1 MSHDLADRSIATIR
15 ALAMDAVQRAN
26 SGHPGMP
33 MGCAP
38 MAYVLFREVMRHDP
52 ADPRWPARDRFVL
65 SAGHGSMLLYAA
77 LHLTGYDRPTMDDL
91 KSFRQFGSVTPGH
104 PESEDLPGVETT
116 TGPLGQGFANGVGM
130 ALAAARLAA
139 EFDPDDTGVVPQRIY
154 GIVSDGD
161 LMEGVASE
169 AASLAGHLQLG
180 RLTYLYDDNRI
191 TIDGSTDKAFSE
203 DVLARFDAYGWH
215 TQQVDD
221 GNDLDALRAAI
232 AAAADDERPSLI
244 AVRTEIGYGAPTK
257 AGTAAAHGAPLGDEE
272 IAAAREAY
280 GWPHAA
286 FEVPDDVRDHL
297 DVRDRGE
304 QQHAEWADR
313 LARLRDERPELA
325 AEFDRRVVR
334 RELPDGWVDA
344 LPTLDGKDATRK
356 HSGAVINA
364 LAPVLPELLGGSAD
378 LAASNNTDVKDG
390 GDFSAASAT
399 GPEAAGRLGRNLRFG
414 VREHAMASMANGMAL
429 HGGVLPYVA
438 SFLIFTDYCRPAI
451 RLASLMGQHVVYVMT
466 HDSIGLG
473 EDGPTHQPVEHLMS
487 LRAIPGLTVLRPAD
501 GDEVVDAWRTAI
513 ETDGPALIALTR
525 QGLPPLGDK
534 PARPVEQGGYVL
546 ADHPRDDGG
555 LDVVLVATGSE
566 VQLCVAA
573 AETLAADGLGV
584 RVVSMPSFERF
595 FARDAAD
602 RAEVIP
608 PDVPARV
615 AVEAG
620 VTFGWERIVGDH
632 GAVVGL
638 DRFGASA
645 PGDRLFE
652 EFGFTPDRVVEVARQ
667 TVDAA
672 RGR

>member
-1 MSHDLADRSIATIR
+1 MSQDLANRSIATIR
-15 ALAMDAVQRAN
+15 TLAMDAVQRAN

-38 MAYVLFREVMRHDP
+38 IAYVLFREVLRHDP

-77 LHLTGYDRPTMDDL
+77 LHLTGYERPTLDDL
-91 KSFRQFGSVTPGH
+91 RSFRQFGSVTPGH
-104 PESEDLPGVETT
+104 PESEDLAGVETT

-130 ALAAARLAA
+130 ALAAERLAA

-161 LMEGVASE
+161 LMEGVSSE
-169 AASLAGHLQLG
+169 AASLAGHLRLG
-180 RLTYLYDDNRI
+180 RLTYLYDDNQI
-191 TIDGSTDKAFSE
+191 TIDGSTTKAFSE

-232 AAAADDERPSLI
+232 AAADADDRPSLI
-244 AVRTEIGYGAPTK
+244 AVRTTIGYGAPTK
-257 AGTAAAHGAPLGDEE
+257 AGTAAAHGAPLGDDE

-280 GWPHAA
+280 GWDHLP

-297 DVRDRGE
+297 DARDRGAKL
-304 QQHAEWADR
+304 HAEWS
-313 LARLRDERPELA
+313 ARLDSWRDDQPQLA

-334 RELPDGWVDA
+334 RELPDGWADA

-390 GDFSAASAT
+390 GDFSAPSAS

-451 RLASLMGQHVVYVMT
+451 RLASLMGERVVYVMT

-487 LRAIPGLTVLRPAD
+487 LRAMPGLAVLRPAD

-513 ETDGPALIALTR
+513 ESDGPSVIALTR

-534 PARPVEQGGYVL
+534 PARPVAQGAYVL

-555 LDVVLVATGSE
+555 LDLVLIGTGSE

-573 AETLAADGLGV
+573 AETLAADGIGV

-602 RAEVIP
+602 RAQVIP

-620 VTFGWERIVGDH
+620 VTLGWERVVGDH
-632 GAVVGL
+632 GAVIGL

-645 PGDRLFE
+645 PADRLFE
-652 EFGFTPDRVVEVARQ
+652 EFGFTPDRVVEVAR
-667 TVDAA
+667 TTLAGT
-672 RGR
+672 R